1 MPPSVSVVIPM
12 YNEQDYVGRAVSAA
26 REVLERIGS
35 DYEIIVVD
43 DASTD
48 ATASLADELAHADA
62 RIRVVRHAANRGLG
76 GTLRTGYATATKEL
90 VFYTDADLPADLA
103 ELARAIRLLELQQ
116 ADVLAGY
123 RFDRTGEGF
132 RRALLARGYNALIR
146 ALFGLRIRDVNFAF
160 KLFRRALLERVTLT
174 SEGSFIDAEFLL
186 RAREAGAAVIQMGL
200 DYFPRSRGPSKLSS
214 AAVIRGI
221 LSELIRFRRG
231 LR

>member
-1 MPPSVSVVIPM
+1 M
-12 YNEQDYVGRAVSAA
+12 YNEEDYVRRAVAAA
-26 REVLERIGS
+26 REVLDELGS

-48 ATASLADELAHADA
+48 ATASLADELARSDP
-62 RIRVVRHAANRGLG
+62 RLRVLRHPVNRGLG

-90 VFYTDADLPADLA
+90 VFYTDADLPADLK
-103 ELARAIRLLELQQ
+103 ELARAIHLLELQQ

-123 RFDRTGEGF
+123 RFDRTGEGL

-160 KLFRRALLERVTLT
+160 KLFRRALLERMPLT

-186 RAREAGAAVIQMGL
+186 RARAAGAAVIQMGL
-200 DYFPRSRGPSKLSS
+200 DYFPRARGPSKLSS
-214 AAVIRGI
+214 LAVIRGI
-221 LSELIRFRRG
+221 LRELIRFRRG
-231 LR
+231 PH